1 MSQTSATSITKQ
13 IAMAAETAVIGGTYI
28 AFSAGLIT
36 FNKYMLKDNHFPHAA
51 HLTVI
56 HMAVTTVL
64 SLFLY
69 IVAPQIYPSMGNA
82 LAEWKT
88 TLRYICPLGVLFAL
102 ALYTSNQAYRFSS
115 VAFLQFCKQG
125 NVALVFAMACC
136 LGLQRFSWT
145 KLAVLSVVIFGCS
158 FCAHGQI
165 NFVLIGF
172 ALQLFSQVCEC
183 SKNLVG
189 EIVMSSAGMKLD
201 VLTFVFFQAPC
212 SLVPLLA
219 AAIYLWEPAVG
230 TDLVRMWPLLLANA
244 CLAFCLNILIA
255 LTIKR
260 LSALAFVIIGL
271 LKDGVIVASSALVF
285 LDPISRQQEVGF
297 AITLIGIAM
306 WSHLKMQEAAEAKAK
321 QDSEPQ
327 ETEPL
332 LAKKQDEGKV

>member
-1 MSQTSATSITKQ
+1 MMKQ
-13 IAMAAETAVIGGTYI
+13 IAMAVETAVIGGTYI

-36 FNKYMLKDNHFPHAA
+36 FNKYMLQDHHFPHAA

-56 HMAVTTVL
+56 HMTVTAML

-69 IVAPQIYPSMGNA
+69 ILAPQLYPSMDKA
-82 LAEWKT
+82 RAEWKT
-88 TLRYICPLGVLFAL
+88 TLKYICPLGMLFAV

-125 NVALVFAMACC
+125 NVAIVFTMSCG

-145 KLAVLSVVIFGCS
+145 KLSVLSVVVFGCS
-158 FCAHGQI
+158 FCAHGEV

-172 ALQLFSQVCEC
+172 ALQLCSQLCEC

-189 EIVMSSAGMKLD
+189 EIVMNGAGMKLD

-219 AAIYLWEPAVG
+219 AGMYFWEPAVG
-230 TDLVRMWPLLLANA
+230 TDFLRMWPLLLVNA
-244 CLAFCLNILIA
+244 CLAFGLNILIA

-271 LKDGVIVASSALVF
+271 VKDGVIVASSAVVF
-285 LDPISRQQEVGF
+285 LDPISRQQQIGF
-297 AITLIGIAM
+297 AITLTGIAM
-306 WSHLKMQEAAEAKAK
+306 WSRLKMQEAAEAKVK
-321 QDSEPQ
+321 QESEPQ

-332 LAKKQDEGKV
+332 LGKKHNEGKV